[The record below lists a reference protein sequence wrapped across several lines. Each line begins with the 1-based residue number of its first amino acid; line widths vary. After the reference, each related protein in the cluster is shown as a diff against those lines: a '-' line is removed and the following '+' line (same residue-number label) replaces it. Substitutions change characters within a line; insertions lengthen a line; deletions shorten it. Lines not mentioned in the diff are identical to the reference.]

1 MMQKIL
7 VQFTIEVVTGLHIGG
22 SDAFSAIGAVQNPI
36 IRNPADYQPV
46 LPGSS
51 LKGKIRTLLEKTDKE
66 SDTIQRLF
74 GTQGPP
80 VVLSRLQ
87 FADAFVS
94 NAADYKEIGLVEV
107 KFENT
112 INRVSAAATP
122 RQLERVV
129 PGVQFQENLIYNMEN
144 ESEKAG
150 DLQTLARGLKLLQ
163 LDYLG
168 GHGTRGSGRV
178 KVIDVRLCQF
188 RDNDNRKVEIT
199 EEELKEPFTAI
210 ENFMEKLSNP
220 L

>member
-7 VQFTIEVVTGLHIGG
+7 IQFTIEVVTGLHIGG

-36 IRNPADYQPV
+36 IRNPADYQPI

-51 LKGKIRTLLEKTDKE
+51 LKGKIRALLEKVDKE
-66 SDTIQRLF
+66 SNTIRRLF

-80 VVLSRLQ
+80 IVLSRLQ
-87 FADAFVS
+87 FADAVVN
-94 NAADYKEIGLVEV
+94 NAEKFKEIGLVEV

-112 INRVSAAATP
+112 INRVTAEAMP

-129 PGVQFQENLIYNMEN
+129 PGVQFQENLIYNAEN
-144 ESEKAG
+144 ESEKVE

-178 KVIDVRLCQF
+178 KIIDVKLYQF
-188 RDNDNRKVEIT
+188 SDNERVEIT
-199 EEELKEPFTAI
+199 EKELKEPFTAV

>member
-1 MMQKIL
+1 MLQKIL

-51 LKGKIRTLLEKTDKE
+51 LKGKIRALLEKADNE
-66 SDTIQRLF
+66 NNATIQRLF
-74 GTQGPP
+74 GKQEPP
-80 VVLSRLQ
+80 IVLSRLQ

-94 NAADYKEIGLVEV
+94 NAAEYKEIGLVEV

-112 INRVSAAATP
+112 IDRVSATAMP

-129 PGVQFQENLIYNMEN
+129 PGVQFQENLIYNVDN
-144 ESEKAG
+144 EIEKVE

-178 KVIDVRLCQF
+178 KIIDVKLYQF
-188 RDNDNRKVEIT
+188 SDNERVEIT
-199 EEELKEPFTAI
+199 EKELKEPFTAV